1 MATSFSPNSSVV
13 QEIKRILR
21 ERSEGLTIPQ
31 IRRELV
37 KRGRPG
43 VFEGDIQE
51 ILKFPEFR
59 RLVGGKYIL
68 REMEMEE
75 EPVEEPF
82 EEAFEPYNEYP
93 STLSSIPDLSKYVI
107 FDIETTGLD
116 PEEADFFQLGAIKV
130 VDGRPV
136 EARNWYA
143 HVDTGKITYA
153 LKLKLHFEELELEEK
168 IAEAPD
174 QRAVVEEFR
183 KFVGDLPLVAH
194 NGTFDYRFLKKAD
207 PSLDNELVDSLELIC
222 LAFPELSSHSL
233 ENLAEHFGL
242 RERDK
247 RWVEILTLDRD
258 LGISRQLGAEPGE
271 LFHSALFDCLVLYVL
286 LQDALAEL
294 RKAKPGFKAQFHL
307 LSPTLAGLI
316 GAPPEIPQTP
326 PANLRELIGLRDWPE
341 EVASLRRQPVE
352 GLTFNEATVMG
363 IYEKLRRQDELEE
376 RKAQKEMLRQATRI
390 FLEGRKAMIEAP
402 TGTGKTYGYLLPA
415 ITYAKATGRQV
426 IISTSTKN
434 LQDQLL
440 DSLGHLSDSQVV
452 SFPFNFTLLKGRQN
466 YPCLRRLFETFIEA
480 FYSEEADQVPFEEKL
495 ALLYLLRFA
504 ERSRD
509 GDMEGVSFWFEKR
522 FPILTVL
529 KNRVQSED
537 ETCYETSCPYYRNC
551 RYLCAKERAKRA
563 DILVVNHA
571 LLLLLP
577 FEGEPFDL
585 VIDEAHN
592 LEDAATTTWTETA
605 SQEEIEGLLGRLL
618 SPDGKRG
625 VLVRARRELGENG
638 KLVERA
644 LGSVRRL
651 RRRAREFGGYL
662 KEFVS
667 RQGVRFHPRYGAT
680 WRLLAD
686 PRRVHYFAWQNVEGA
701 LQDLMAELDTLS
713 QHLNEIE
720 TKLSVKKDSDTALSL
735 AREVRSV
742 YARLISAP
750 DAPGQ
755 RRLLEEILQVNFD
768 PLKVV
773 HWIELEADSK
783 EKEGKEKP
791 ASPRIRWALH
801 RAPVRVADRLKERL
815 YEPSRSIIFTS
826 ATLTVA
832 GSGFNFFLDR
842 LGLED
847 YIEDEDLIRL
857 PAEFNYEERVL
868 LCLPSYLQASAR
880 YEELDR
886 FKEEATRELDCLFKF
901 TEGRGLVL
909 HTARDR
915 MEYVAERL
923 EHSLGQAGIPVY
935 WRGSRKLLKEEF
947 ESREE
952 SVLLGLKSFWEGID
966 VPGPPLSYV
975 VIEKLPFPSL
985 GDPVVKA
992 RSDEVHARGRHAFMD
1007 YILPLATIQFK
1018 QGFGRLMRKKDD
1030 MGVVLFLD
1038 KRLRGDAFYREIV
1051 LNSLPGYKRP
1061 EEVIEAEESRQAL
1074 YHQIALH
1081 MREAFPGFNW
1091 EERLK
1096 LFPCIR
1102 EEVIPD
1108 LERLL
1113 QELKLPD
1120 RVPEGEYPQ
1129 YRDKILRAAK
1139 EIFGYDDFKVPE
1151 QEEAIKAIL
1160 TGKDVMVV
1168 LPTGSGKSFAFQVTA
1183 LLRDGVTLVFSPLIA
1198 LMRDQV
1204 DKLKEK
1210 GLTMVDYIVSG
1221 QSGAHRDEVYR
1232 RMAKGELKLVYIAPE
1247 RIRDPAL
1254 AEVLGRTKVLQVVV
1268 DEAHCVHMWGYSFR
1282 PDFLGIS
1289 DLFGEDRPPIVALTA
1304 TATHDSRKSI
1314 AEGLKLREDWTLVTR
1329 SVDRPELK
1337 FIVYNAKSS
1346 PDRIES
1352 QRDKLRI
1359 LTKLLRAAQQRDES
1373 VIVYVSTVRE
1383 AEDLARILNF
1393 SGFTVRAYHGRM
1405 NAQDREEVQELFRN
1419 DIVKIVV
1426 ATKAFGLGID
1436 KPDIRYVIHYDIP
1449 GDIESYFQE
1458 AGRAGRDGKEA
1469 YCVLLYHKNDLTVQ
1483 KYFIREAFPSEEEL
1497 QSLAFA
1503 LREHINKRGQ
1513 ILVSPQE
1520 LADESGVTLEKLDVA
1535 LHLLERMG
1543 FIRRSYN
1550 FTLTAMVLLNRSK
1563 EWLLRQLPSE
1573 KGQLLERIVKGFGVS
1588 DKRSIELNLLEVSYK
1603 IGCDPLEL
1611 DKLFVELSTKGW
1623 AVYRPWE
1630 RGYTF
1635 EASER
1640 LQRGERVNLDQAEVE
1655 ALRKSMERNLR
1666 RMIYYAEGLGA
1677 GDCRRQFILRY
1688 FGEELK
1694 EHPSPC
1700 CDLCHPDIL
1709 WLWRDI
1715 SSEEVEHTTVSLD
1728 PSYIALRAVE
1738 WNESL
1743 LGMKYHQPYT
1753 ENTLACILSGNTYA
1767 PSRGIEDPVRRIR
1780 RIQRLK
1786 NSPYFAVLRGI
1797 PGGKRKIMKILEKL
1811 RKMGYTKLKTLP
1823 LRHEENICYEAP
1835 FLENKGKRQIQEGRY
1850 LWLDLGD

>member
-1 MATSFSPNSSVV
+1 MTASFSPDSPVV

-21 ERSEGLTIPQ
+21 EHPEGLTIPQ

-43 VFEGDIQE
+43 VFESDIQE
-51 ILKFPEFR
+51 IVKLPDFR
-59 RLVGGKYIL
+59 RLVGGKYVL
-68 REMEMEE
+68 REMEEFA
-75 EPVEEPF
+75 EEPF
-82 EEAFEPYNEYP
+82 EEEEAPKPYSEYP
-93 STLSSIPDLSKYVI
+93 STLSSIPDLHEYII

-116 PEEADFFQLGAIKV
+116 PEEADFFQLSAIKV
-130 VDGRPV
+130 VDGKPI

-153 LKLKLHFEELELEEK
+153 LKLKLHFEELGLEEK
-168 IAEAPD
+168 IAKALD

-183 KFVGDLPLVAH
+183 RFLGDLPLVAH
-194 NGTFDYRFLKKAD
+194 NGTFDYSFLKKAD

-242 RERDK
+242 RKGGK
-247 RWVEILTLDRD
+247 RWEEILALDRD
-258 LGISRQLGAEPGE
+258 LGISRQLEAEPSE

-286 LQDALAEL
+286 FQDALAEL
-294 RKAKPGFKAQFHL
+294 RKARPGFKAQFRL
-307 LSPTLAGLI
+307 LSPTLADLI
-316 GAPPEIPQTP
+316 GAPPEPPQTP
-326 PANLRELIGLRDWPE
+326 PANLQELIELRDWPE
-341 EVASLRRQPVE
+341 EIASLQRRPVE
-352 GLTFNEATVMG
+352 GLTFNEATVME
-363 IYEKLRRQDELEE
+363 IYEELRRQDELEK
-376 RKAQKEMLRQATRI
+376 RDAQEEMLCHVTRV
-390 FLEGRKAMIEAP
+390 FSEGRKAMIEAP
-402 TGTGKTYGYLLPA
+402 TGTGKTYAYLLPA
-415 ITYAKATGRQV
+415 ITYTKATGQQV
-426 IISTSTKN
+426 IVSTSTKN

-440 DSLGHLSDSQVV
+440 GTLDHLSS
-452 SFPFNFTLLKGRQN
+452 SPAIPFPFNFTLLKGRQN
-466 YPCLRRLFETFIEA
+466 YPCLRRLFETFLEA
-480 FYSEEADQVPFEEKL
+480 FHSEDSGQVPFEEKL
-495 ALLYLLRFA
+495 ALLYLLRFV

-509 GDMEGVSFWFEKR
+509 GDMEGLSFWFEKR
-522 FPILTVL
+522 FPILLAL
-529 KNRVQSED
+529 KQRVRSEN
-537 ETCYETSCPYYRNC
+537 ETCYGTSCPYYRNC
-551 RYLCAKERAKRA
+551 RYFCAKERSKRS

-571 LLLLLP
+571 LLLLLS
-577 FEGEPFDL
+577 FEEEPLNL
-585 VIDEAHN
+585 VVDEAHN
-592 LEDAATTTWTETA
+592 LEDAATSTWTQTA
-605 SQEEIEGLLGRLL
+605 SQAEIEGLLGRLL

-625 VLVRARRELGENG
+625 ILVRARRELGEDR
-638 KLVERA
+638 KLVEKA

-651 RRRAREFGGYL
+651 RKRAREFGGYL

-667 RQGVRFHPRYGAT
+667 RQGVRFHPHYGAT

-686 PRRVHYFAWQNVEGA
+686 PRRAHYFAWQNVDGA
-701 LQDLMAELDTLS
+701 LRDLLAELDALG
-713 QHLNEIE
+713 QHLNELE
-720 TKLSVKKDSDTALSL
+720 TKLSAKRDSDTALSL

-742 YARLISAP
+742 YAGLINAP
-750 DAPGQ
+750 EAPGQ

-783 EKEGKEKP
+783 EKEGEEKA

-801 RAPVRVADRLKERL
+801 RALVRVAEELKERL

-832 GSGFNFFLDR
+832 GSGFDFFLDR
-842 LGLED
+842 LGLEN
-847 YIEDEDLIRL
+847 YISDQDLIPLR
-857 PAEFNYEERVL
+857 AEFKYERYVL
-868 LCLPSYLQASAR
+868 LCLPGYLRASAR

-886 FKEEATRELDCLFKF
+886 FKEEVTRELDCLFKF

-909 HTARDR
+909 HTARER
-915 MEYVAERL
+915 MEYVAKRL
-923 EHSLGQAGIPVY
+923 ERSLGQAGIPVY

-947 ESREE
+947 ESREG

-975 VIEKLPFPSL
+975 VIEKLPFPAL
-985 GDPVVKA
+985 GDPIVKA

-1030 MGVVLFLD
+1030 LGVVLFLD

-1074 YHQIALH
+1074 YQHIALH

-1091 EERLK
+1091 EERLD

-1113 QELKLPD
+1113 QELTLPD
-1120 RVPEGEYPQ
+1120 RIPEEDYPR
-1129 YRDKILRAAK
+1129 YRDKVLRAAK

-1160 TGKDVMVV
+1160 TGRDVMVV

-1232 RMAKGELKLVYIAPE
+1232 KMVRGELKLVYIAPE

-1254 AEVLGRTKVLQVVV
+1254 VEALSQAKVLQLVV

-1289 DLFGEDRPPIVALTA
+1289 DLFGEDRPPIAALTA
-1304 TATHDSRKSI
+1304 TATQDSRKSI
-1314 AEGLKLREDWTLVTR
+1314 AEGLKLREGWTLVTR

-1346 PDRIES
+1346 PDRIQS

-1359 LTKLLRAAQQRDES
+1359 LIKILRAAKRRDES
-1373 VIVYVSTVRE
+1373 VIIYVSTVRE
-1383 AEDLARILNF
+1383 AENLARILNF
-1393 SGFTVRAYHGRM
+1393 SDFTVRAYHGRM

-1419 DIVKIVV
+1419 NMVKIVV

-1436 KPDIRYVIHYDIP
+1436 KSDVRYVIHYDVP

-1469 YCVLLYHKNDLTVQ
+1469 YCVLLYHKRDLSVQ

-1497 QSLAFA
+1497 QSLALA
-1503 LREHINKRGQ
+1503 LRERIDERGR

-1520 LADESGVTLEKLDVA
+1520 LADESGVALEKLDVA

-1543 FIRRSYN
+1543 FVRRSCN
-1550 FTLTAMVLLNRSK
+1550 FTLIAMVLLNRSK
-1563 EWLLRQLPSE
+1563 EWLLGQLPAE
-1573 KGQLLERIVKGFGVS
+1573 KGQLLDRIAKSFGVS
-1588 DKRSIELNLLEVSYK
+1588 NKRSVELNLLEAFRQT
-1603 IGCDPLEL
+1603 GCDPLEI

-1635 EASER
+1635 EALER
-1640 LQRGERVNLDQAEVE
+1640 LQRGDQVSLDQAEVK
-1655 ALRKSMERNLR
+1655 ALRSSMERNLR
-1666 RMIYYAEGLGA
+1666 RMVHYAEGLGP
-1677 GDCRRQFILRY
+1677 GDCRRQFILKY
-1688 FGEELK
+1688 FGEEIDK
-1694 EHPSPC
+1694 QSSPC
-1700 CDLCHPDIL
+1700 CDLCHPDTP
-1709 WLWRDI
+1709 WPWRDVP
-1715 SSEEVEHTTVSLD
+1715 SEEIGDISATVD

-1743 LGMKYHQPYT
+1743 LGKKYYQPYT
-1753 ENTLACILSGNTYA
+1753 ENTLAYILSGNTFA
-1767 PSRGIEDPVRRIR
+1767 ASHRIEDPVRRLRRIR
-1780 RIQRLK
+1780 RLES
-1786 NSPYFAVLRGI
+1786 SPYFAVLKGI
-1797 PGGKRKIMKILEKL
+1797 HGGETKIKRTLEKL
-1811 RKMGYTKLKTLP
+1811 RKEGYTRLESLP
-1823 LRHEENICYEAP
+1823 FVSQEGSYEAP
-1835 FLENKGKRQIQEGRY
+1835 LLEDKGRKQVQEGKY
-1850 LWLDLGD
+1850 LWL